1 MSSRSTGLAA
11 AVLGAA
17 GFSIKAIFV
26 KAAFRYGVDAET
38 LLALRML
45 YSLPLFLLMGLAA
58 ARSAATPISAA
69 DWRALAL
76 LGVLGYYAASY
87 LDFLGL
93 QYISA
98 ALERVILF
106 TYPTI
111 VVMFTAWRERRWPS
125 RSTWSALL
133 LCYAGVA
140 LVVTH
145 DLHSGGRGTLI
156 GSAWVF
162 ASAVSYAF
170 YLLRAGPLLL
180 RIGSARVAAWG
191 TTIAC
196 LLALGQ
202 FAVLRPLA
210 TIVAQPWQVQ
220 GLSVAMAV
228 FATVLPVWL
237 VSEAMR
243 QLGPGPTAMIGSLG
257 PVITLLLAWV
267 LLGEAL
273 GALQLLGVA
282 LVVYGVRI
290 VATAAPE
297 RAARPAAADN
307 PRAARADARNT

>member
-1 MSSRSTGLAA
+1 MAA

-17 GFSIKAIFV
+17 GFSVKAIFV

-58 ARSAATPISAA
+58 TRTAAAPISAA
-69 DWRALAL
+69 DWRALML
-76 LGVLGYYAASY
+76 LGVLGYYTASY

-106 TYPTI
+106 TYPTM
-111 VVMFTAWRERRWPS
+111 VVLSTAWRERRWPT
-125 RSTWSALL
+125 RSTWSALM

-145 DLHSGGRGTLI
+145 ELHSGGREIVI
-156 GSAWVF
+156 GSALVF
-162 ASAVSYAF
+162 ASAVSYTF
-170 YLLRAGPLLL
+170 YLLRAGPLLVRL
-180 RIGSARVAAWG
+180 GSARVAAWG

-196 LLALGQ
+196 LLALAQ
-202 FAVLRPLA
+202 FMVLRPIS
-210 TIVAQPWQVQ
+210 TIVVQPWQVQ
-220 GLSVAMAV
+220 SLGAAMAV
-228 FATVLPVWL
+228 FSTVLPVWL

-243 QLGPGPTAMIGSLG
+243 RLGAGPTAMIGSLG
-257 PVITLLLAWV
+257 PVITLLLAWL
-267 LLGEAL
+267 LLGESL
-273 GALQLLGVA
+273 GVLPLLGVA

-290 VATAAPE
+290 VATVE
-297 RAARPAAADN
+297 R
-307 PRAARADARNT
+307 

>member
-1 MSSRSTGLAA
+1 MAA
-11 AVLGAA
+11 ILGAA

-58 ARSAATPISAA
+58 TRSAAAPISAA

-76 LGVLGYYAASY
+76 LGVLGYYTASY

-106 TYPTI
+106 TYPTM
-111 VVMFTAWRERRWPS
+111 VVLFTAWRERSAPT

-140 LVVTH
+140 LVVAH
-145 DLHSGGRGTLI
+145 DLRSGGRGIVI
-156 GSAWVF
+156 GSALVF

-170 YLLRAGPLLL
+170 YLLRAGPLLV
-180 RIGSARVAAWG
+180 RIGPARVAAWG

-196 LLALGQ
+196 LLALTQ
-202 FAVLRPLA
+202 FAVLRPIP

-220 GLSVAMAV
+220 ILSLAMAV
-228 FATVLPVWL
+228 FSTVLPVWF
-237 VSEAMR
+237 VTVAMR
-243 QLGPGPTAMIGSLG
+243 QLGAGPTAMIGSLG
-257 PVITLLLAWV
+257 PVITLLLAWP

-273 GALQLLGVA
+273 GALQLLGA
-282 LVVYGVRI
+282 GLVIYGVRL
-290 VATAAPE
+290 VATASPE
-297 RAARPAAADN
+297 HRSGRERPQA
-307 PRAARADARNT
+307 TT

>member
-1 MSSRSTGLAA
+1 MHSRSSGLAA

-58 ARSAATPISAA
+58 TRSAAAPISAA
-69 DWRALAL
+69 DWRALTL
-76 LGVLGYYAASY
+76 LGVLGYYTASY

-98 ALERVILF
+98 TLERVILF
-106 TYPTI
+106 TYPTM
-111 VVMFTAWRERRWPS
+111 VVLFTAWRERRLPT
-125 RSTWSALL
+125 RSTWSALM

-145 DLHSGGRGTLI
+145 DLRSGGSEIVI
-156 GSAWVF
+156 GSALVF

-170 YLLRAGPLLL
+170 YLLRAGPLLVRL
-180 RIGSARVAAWG
+180 GSARVAAWG

-196 LLALGQ
+196 VLALMQ
-202 FAVLRPLA
+202 FVVLRPISS
-210 TIVAQPWQVQ
+210 IVVQPWQVQ
-220 GLSVAMAV
+220 ALSAAMAV
-228 FATVLPVWL
+228 FSTVLPVWL

-243 QLGPGPTAMIGSLG
+243 QLGAGPTAMIGSLG
-257 PVITLLLAWV
+257 PVITLLLAWL
-267 LLGEAL
+267 LLGESF
-273 GALQLLGVA
+273 GALQLLGA
-282 LVVYGVRI
+282 GLVIYGVRI
-290 VATAAPE
+290 VAVAK
-297 RAARPAAADN
+297 R
-307 PRAARADARNT
+307 